1 MSKKNLNDMYSILST
16 INSLDSKAKKTQKL
30 NESMAESDSKFRIE
44 VVGAPKFSEPH
55 LGGYG
60 VASASEYEAET
71 TVKAGD
77 KNYTVLTRQDNDG
90 EFYFEIY
97 DSKQRVYL
105 KFTASDGYQVYGK
118 VDDLIGKPLSTK
130 IIKAH
135 RKVTDHFFEE
145 LSDEPYYE
153 DAYVKESAVEEGK
166 CSSCGCE
173 ECECSDMDEGN
184 AFTGKLAHTKHGE
197 KFELGGRSYKDTSSL
212 EEGKEFCEGYHQL
225 VNILVTRVADSL
237 GAPLSNKQVNKLIRE
252 ATELVVYDWCDFD
265 YDKDREWLEL
275 IADIK
280 AGSKHGKDL
289 VDAVESQMNF
299 MGTLD
304 KVEQISRR
312 TYKDTSKL
320 EEGTC
325 TECGMYEDM
334 CECGSGMYEDD
345 LYENCSVDSYSNT
358 EQDNLS
364 INTSYSTRDN
374 RKFVTISAEGEQAEA
389 LLQML
394 KLAGLTHTEHAQRA
408 QALVIAQEAKDYG
421 NTEVDEPEEH
431 SNTPR
436 PKHADV
442 DMIKKMGADLNRPK
456 KQFADKPKAGD
467 NPMAT
472 HESIDPLK
480 TLGRDLMKMY
490 KGIQK

>member
-1 MSKKNLNDMYSILST
+1 MKITEFITEAANPAQQAAIAISKKD
-16 INSLDSKAKKTQKL
+16 
-30 NESMAESDSKFRIE
+30 EMAEGEGNFEKALDTLSGNWSGWHKIDSHDPNVDVYNFDDGE
-44 VVGAPKFSEPH
+44 
-55 LGGYG
+55 GGYY
-60 VASASEYEAET
+60 ASGTIEHDLQT
-71 TVKAGD
+71 
-77 KNYTVLTRQDNDG
+77 
-90 EFYFEIY
+90 
-97 DSKQRVYL
+97 
-105 KFTASDGYQVYGK
+105 GK
-118 VDDLIGKPLSTK
+118 VTVDYGGDEYHGPDVKGTFDNFGEAMRALRGGGGSHGGRAPNFDRLGHREPYTSDDLYKSDRVGRKGSLSGGASNRLKQSIQHNKGNLGPKGVLPEDVEQVDEKLIGKQK
-130 IIKAH
+130 
-135 RKVTDHFFEE
+135 
-145 LSDEPYYE
+145 
-153 DAYVKESAVEEGK
+153 
-166 CSSCGCE
+166 
-173 ECECSDMDEGN
+173 N
-184 AFTGKLAHTKHGE
+184 
-197 KFELGGRSYKDTSSL
+197 
-212 EEGKEFCEGYHQL
+212 
-225 VNILVTRVADSL
+225 
-237 GAPLSNKQVNKLIRE
+237 
-252 ATELVVYDWCDFD
+252 
-265 YDKDREWLEL
+265 
-275 IADIK
+275 
-280 AGSKHGKDL
+280 
-289 VDAVESQMNF
+289 
-299 MGTLD
+299 LD
-304 KVEQISRR
+304 KNH
-312 TYKDTSKL
+312 TSKL

-421 NTEVDEPEEH
+421 NTEVDKPEEH

>member
-1 MSKKNLNDMYSILST
+1 MT
-16 INSLDSKAKKTQKL
+16 EA
-30 NESMAESDSKFRIE
+30 
-44 VVGAPKFSEPH
+44 VVE
-55 LGGYG
+55 
-60 VASASEYEAET
+60 
-71 TVKAGD
+71 
-77 KNYTVLTRQDNDG
+77 
-90 EFYFEIY
+90 
-97 DSKQRVYL
+97 
-105 KFTASDGYQVYGK
+105 
-118 VDDLIGKPLSTK
+118 
-130 IIKAH
+130 
-135 RKVTDHFFEE
+135 
-145 LSDEPYYE
+145 
-153 DAYVKESAVEEGK
+153 
-166 CSSCGCE
+166 
-173 ECECSDMDEGN
+173 
-184 AFTGKLAHTKHGE
+184 
-197 KFELGGRSYKDTSSL
+197 L
-212 EEGKEFCEGYHQL
+212 EEDKEFCEGYYQLIDAL
-225 VNILVTRVADSL
+225 VNRVADSL
-237 GAPLSNKQVNKLIRE
+237 NASLSNKRVDTLIRE
-252 ATELVVYDWCDFD
+252 ATELVVHDWCEFD
-265 YDKDREWLEL
+265 YDKDTEWLEL

-280 AGSKHGKDL
+280 AGSKHGQDL

-304 KVEQISRR
+304 KVDEISRGG
-312 TYKDTSKL
+312 SL

-345 LYENCSVDSYSNT
+345 LYENCSVGSYSNT

-374 RKFVTISAEGEQAEA
+374 RKYVTISAEGEQAEA

-394 KLAGLTHTEHAQRA
+394 KLAGLTHTDHAQRA

-472 HESIDPLK
+472 NENIDPLK

>member
-1 MSKKNLNDMYSILST
+1 MSKKNLNDMHSILST

-30 NESMAESDSKFRIE
+30 NENIAESD
-44 VVGAPKFSEPH
+44 
-55 LGGYG
+55 Y
-60 VASASEYEAET
+60 
-71 TVKAGD
+71 
-77 KNYTVLTRQDNDG
+77 N
-90 EFYFEIY
+90 
-97 DSKQRVYL
+97 
-105 KFTASDGYQVYGK
+105 
-118 VDDLIGKPLSTK
+118 
-130 IIKAH
+130 
-135 RKVTDHFFEE
+135 
-145 LSDEPYYE
+145 
-153 DAYVKESAVEEGK
+153 EEGK
-166 CSSCGCE
+166 CPSCGCE
-173 ECECSDMDEGN
+173 ECECSEMDEGN

-197 KFELGGRSYKDTSSL
+197 KFELGGRTYKDTSKL
-212 EEGKEFCEGYHQL
+212 EEDKEFCEGYYQLIDAL
-225 VNILVTRVADSL
+225 VNRVADSL
-237 GAPLSNKQVNKLIRE
+237 NASLSNKRVDTLIRE
-252 ATELVVYDWCDFD
+252 ATEVVVYDWCEFD
-265 YDKDREWLEL
+265 YDKDTEWLEL

-280 AGSKHGKDL
+280 AGSKHGQDL

-304 KVEQISRR
+304 KVDEISRGG
-312 TYKDTSKL
+312 SL

-345 LYENCSVDSYSNT
+345 LYENCSVGSYSNT

-374 RKFVTISAEGEQAEA
+374 RKYVTISAEGEQAEA

-394 KLAGLTHTEHAQRA
+394 KLAGLTHTDHAQRA

-472 HESIDPLK
+472 NENIDPLK